1 MPKSKDP
8 ERHGGQYIITWTDYQ
23 GKKRSARR
31 PTKGQAQ
38 AFLRQLRDKGIKA
51 KMQRW

>member
-23 GKKRSARR
+23 GKKRLARK

-38 AFLRQLRDKGIKA
+38 AFLRQLRDKGIKG